1 MLTWAVEFKVSWG
14 KSQLNVCFAH
24 SRIFQVFNAL
34 QSCFSKYPNSLLSVR
49 HFPAMNLEDHQ
60 LFNVTGH
67 GHSLVT
73 TYLLTTQTHSVFE
86 HKYLEWKL
94 QQK

>member
-1 MLTWAVEFKVSWG
+1 M
-14 KSQLNVCFAH
+14 
-24 SRIFQVFNAL
+24 
-34 QSCFSKYPNSLLSVR
+34 

-67 GHSLVT
+67 SDSLVT

-86 HKYLEWKL
+86 HKYLQRKS